1 MWPATKSN
9 SRGPLV
15 TGGPGDEPG
24 LFKVRGVLCGVTLS
38 KIALVCVTEPC
49 DWVRKLES
57 LLNQSDSKPKPV
69 ATDTISS
76 LSFPAFL
83 SWFRVNAF
91 CSYWFLAIAIFVL
104 RGSPDYFGLR
114 YSSERAPNSKL
125 FYTDSNLSCFPVT
138 NWVFSLANS
147 FSFAQRS
154 IAV

>member
-15 TGGPGDEPG
+15 TGGPSDEPG
-24 LFKVRGVLCGVTLS
+24 FFKVRGVLCGVTLS

-49 DWVRKLES
+49 DWLRKLES
-57 LLNQSDSKPKPV
+57 LLNQSDSKLKTSRDWHDFFSAV
-69 ATDTISS
+69 SRLFKLVSCKCFFVLIE
-76 LSFPAFL
+76 
-83 SWFRVNAF
+83 
-91 CSYWFLAIAIFVL
+91 IAIFVL
-104 RGSPDYFGLR
+104 RGSPDYSNFGLR
-114 YSSERAPNSKL
+114 YSSESAPNSKL